1 MFLSVNGNP
10 PGRGASNKA
19 VRLLLLALT
28 ATVVVASEP
37 TEYKLSDEDSHFL
50 NDLEQRSFRYFWE
63 QAGPTGIV
71 RDRALADGSKINPPN
86 FHVGSAAATGFGL
99 TALCIAAD
107 HGWIP
112 RQEAL
117 ERVLTTLRFL
127 ADRAPREHGWFY
139 HWMDPET
146 GERVWDSEISSIDSA
161 LLLAG
166 VLTAG
171 EYFSGDPVITSLAL
185 SIYDA
190 VDFQWMLNGDKY
202 LLSHGW
208 TPESG
213 FIKYRWD
220 SYSELMILYVLA
232 IGSPTHPIPPESW
245 YAWKRPEID
254 YNGIRYI
261 TGGPLFIHQYSQAW
275 LDMRKL
281 RENSPN
287 SVDWF
292 QNSADA
298 TTAEREFCY
307 SLAKQFPSYADGL
320 WGITASDRSMGYTV
334 WGEPPRS
341 AHIDGTVVPSAP
353 GGSLMFAP
361 EITLPALWQMY
372 REFGSRVYRRYG
384 FVDAFDPTD
393 GWIGR
398 DVIGIDA
405 GITLLSAENLQTG
418 FVWRYFMESP
428 PVARAIQ
435 KIGFH
440 TVEPQS
446 PSVVHR
452 IFAWF
457 VNLFDML
464 KQLPGL

>member
-1 MFLSVNGNP
+1 M
-10 PGRGASNKA
+10 
-19 VRLLLLALT
+19 LLLALT
-28 ATVVVASEP
+28 AVVSVVAASGP
-37 TEYKLSDEDSHFL
+37 TNYKLSPADTQFL
-50 NDLEQRSFRYFWE
+50 NDLEHRSFRYFWE
-63 QAGPTGIV
+63 QSGPTGIV
-71 RDRALADGSKINPPN
+71 RDRALANGSTHNAPN
-86 FHVGSAAATGFGL
+86 VHVGSAAATGFGL
-99 TALCIAAD
+99 TALCIGAD
-107 HGWIP
+107 RGWIP
-112 RQEAL
+112 RAQAL
-117 ERVLTTLRFL
+117 ERVLLTLRFL
-127 ADRAPREHGWFY
+127 ADKAPRVHGWFY

-146 GERVWDSEISSIDSA
+146 GERVWDSEVSSIDSA

-171 EYFSGDPVITSLAL
+171 EYFSGDPLITSLAL
-185 SIYDA
+185 SIYDD
-190 VDFQWMLNGDKY
+190 VDFPWMLNGSRY

-254 YNGIRYI
+254 YNGIRYV

-275 LDMRKL
+275 LDLRQL
-281 RENSPN
+281 REKSPKA
-287 SVDWF
+287 VDWF
-292 QNSADA
+292 ANSATA
-298 TTAEREFCY
+298 TAAEREFCY

-320 WGITASDRSMGYTV
+320 WGITASDSAMGYTV

-361 EITLPALWQMY
+361 SITLPTLWQMY
-372 REFGSRVYRRYG
+372 QEFGSRIYKRYG
-384 FVDAFDPTD
+384 FVDAFDPAD
-393 GWIGR
+393 GWIGS

-405 GITLLSAENLQTG
+405 GIILLSAENLQTG
-418 FVWRYFMESP
+418 FVWRYFMASP
-428 PVARAIQ
+428 PIARAMQ
-435 KIGFH
+435 TIGFQQA
-440 TVEPQS
+440 EPKE
-446 PSVVHR
+446 PSVFRR
-452 IFAWF
+452 IFSWF
-457 VNLFDML
+457 GNLGETL